1 MGTERGR
8 AAKVIGFAPFSLRD
22 REGREGGREGI
33 MFRLFLALFVQR
45 SESQFIR
52 SDETTIGGWDDRGK
66 KERELEVV
74 GSGVAVAAAT
84 DAHIHRLQL
93 YLL

>member
-52 SDETTIGGWDDRGK
+52 GATRRQLPGRGRAK
-66 KERELEVV
+66 FAL
-74 GSGVAVAAAT
+74 
-84 DAHIHRLQL
+84 
-93 YLL
+93 